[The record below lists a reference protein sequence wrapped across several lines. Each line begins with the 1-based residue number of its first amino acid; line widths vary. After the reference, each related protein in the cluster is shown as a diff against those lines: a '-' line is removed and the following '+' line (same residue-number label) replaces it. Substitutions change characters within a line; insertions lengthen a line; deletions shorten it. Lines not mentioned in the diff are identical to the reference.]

1 MKKLVFLL
9 SPISSLLSPTI
20 ALAAGITN
28 VAVPGG
34 NGGDQGKQFAVTV
47 GTLWQTI
54 VIVGGLAF
62 MMYFLWGA
70 VNWILS
76 GGEKG
81 KLEEAKNHITQGL
94 IGLAILVASYV
105 IIKFLQGAL
114 GIDLLNI
121 NWPTAG

>member
-1 MKKLVFLL
+1 MRKLLIFLSTVYYLL
-9 SPISSLLSPTI
+9 STAPR
-20 ALAAGITN
+20 ALATITN
-28 VAVPGG
+28 TAVPGG
-34 NGGDQGKQFAVTV
+34 SGGDQSKQFAVTI

-54 VIVGGLAF
+54 IIVGGLAF

-105 IIKFLQGAL
+105 IIKFLQAAL
-114 GIDLLNI
+114 GINLLNI
-121 NWPTAG
+121 AWPTAG

>member
-1 MKKLVFLL
+1 MKKLLVFL
-9 SPISSLLSPTI
+9 SSSLSLLASCSPAFAT
-20 ALAAGITN
+20 ITN
-28 VAVPGG
+28 TAVPGG
-34 NGGDQGKQFAVTV
+34 GGGDQGHQFAVTI

-54 VIVGGLAF
+54 IIVGGLAF

-105 IIKFLQGAL
+105 IIKFLQAAL

-121 NWPTAG
+121 TWPTAG